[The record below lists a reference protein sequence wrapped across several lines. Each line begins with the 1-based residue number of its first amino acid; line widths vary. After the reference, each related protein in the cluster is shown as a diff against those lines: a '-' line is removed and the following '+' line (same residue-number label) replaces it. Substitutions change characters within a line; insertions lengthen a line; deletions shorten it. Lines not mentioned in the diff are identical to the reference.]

1 MTTSLLPDAEACI
14 KAVRTRD
21 ARFDGRLYVGVT
33 STGIYCRPSCPA
45 PPPKREHLTFHPTAA
60 AAQRA
65 GFRACRRCRP
75 EASPGSPEWNIRQDT
90 TARAMRLIADG
101 EVDRTGVEG
110 LAASLGYS
118 SRQVER
124 VLRAELGA
132 GPIALARAQRAS
144 TARTLIEGT
153 ALSFTEIAFAAGFS
167 SVRSFNETVRAVF
180 AASPSQLRA
189 ARRNGRSVAVVRP
202 GPAADRAPQGDGGT
216 PHRLR
221 LRLAYRPPLHV
232 PSLFGHLI
240 ATAVPGVETWS
251 PASGTFHRA
260 LRLSHGLGVASLTP
274 DDGERGRIDAELRLT
289 DLRDL
294 TSAVQRCRRLLDLD
308 ADPVGIDEAM
318 SADPVLAELVAS
330 TPGCRLPGTT
340 DPEELAFRVVLGQQ
354 VSTTAAGT
362 TGARLTRAVGDPLPD
377 ALRVPDGP
385 THLFPTAE
393 ALASAEA
400 NAPSDDDDDGTAL
413 QGTAWPG
420 MPASRRETLHGVAD
434 ALTSGRLRLDV
445 GAPWAEVRR
454 ELAALRGIGP
464 WSVEMIALRGLG
476 DPDAFPATDLGTRLA
491 AQGLGLPGDPRP
503 LTARAEAWRPWRSYA
518 TALLWA
524 SSDHAV
530 ARLPQPSPHTKETS
544 P

>member
-45 PPPKREHLTFHPTAA
+45 PPPKAEHLTFHPTAA

-90 TARAMRLIADG
+90 TARAMRLIGDG
-101 EVDRTGVEG
+101 EVDRSGVEG
-110 LAASLGYS
+110 LSASLGYS
-118 SRQVER
+118 ARQVER
-124 VLRAELGA
+124 LLRAELGA
-132 GPIALARAQRAS
+132 GPISLARAQRAS

-153 ALSFTEIAFAAGFS
+153 ALSFTEIAFAAGFA

-189 ARRNGRSVAVVRP
+189 ARRNGRSVAVTGP
-202 GPAADRAPQGDGGT
+202 GQGADRAPQDDGGT
-216 PHRLR
+216 PHQLR
-221 LRLAYRPPLHV
+221 LRLAYRSPLHV

-260 LRLSHGLGVASLTP
+260 LRLPHGLGVASLTP
-274 DDGERGRIDAELRLT
+274 DDGERGWIDTELRLT

-308 ADPVGIDEAM
+308 ADPVGIDEALR
-318 SADPVLAELVAS
+318 ADPVLAELVAS

-354 VSTTAAGT
+354 VSTAAAGT
-362 TGARLTRAVGDPLPD
+362 TGARLARAVGDPLPD
-377 ALRVPDGP
+377 ALRLPDGP
-385 THLFPTAE
+385 THLFPTAA
-393 ALASAEA
+393 ALTSARSSAS
-400 NAPSDDDDDGTAL
+400 SDDDGGAAP
-413 QGTAWPG
+413 QEAAWPG
-420 MPASRRETLHGVAD
+420 MPASRRETLQRLAE

-445 GAPWAEVRR
+445 GAPWADVRTQ
-454 ELAALRGIGP
+454 LASLRGIGP

-476 DPDAFPATDLGTRLA
+476 DPDAFPATDLGTRVA
-491 AQGLGLPGDPRP
+491 AEALGLPGDPRP

-530 ARLPQPSPHTKETS
+530 ARLPKPSTPTKESS